1 MPQPQLAAAPVG
13 RVNSCQ
19 SMGAVDGPGL
29 RYVVFLQ
36 GCPLRCAYCHNPDTW
51 EFGGGEETTVES
63 LLQKIRRCAPYI
75 KKEGGVTVTGGE
87 PLAQSEFVAALFAA
101 LRAEGFHT
109 ALDTAGAGSLAAAR
123 AVLAHTDF
131 LLADLKFTTEEEYR
145 RCAGGSLAHT
155 LEFLDLAREMGVPLW
170 LRHVV
175 VPGLTDDAQHA
186 ARFAALCWRYENLQR
201 VELLPFRK
209 LCLEKYRAMG
219 IPFLLEDTPE
229 AGPEHLRALR
239 AALGKLAAPTS

>member
-1 MPQPQLAAAPVG
+1 MTEQNTAAPLG
-13 RVNSCQ
+13 RVHSCQ

-51 EFGGGEETTVES
+51 AFEGGREATVEE
-63 LLQKIRRCAPYI
+63 LLQRIRRCAPYI
-75 KKEGGVTVTGGE
+75 KKGGGVTVTGGE
-87 PLAQSEFVAALFAA
+87 PLAQSEFVAALFAE
-101 LRAEGFHT
+101 LRTEGFHT
-109 ALDTAGAGSLAAAR
+109 ALDTAGAGDEAGAR
-123 AVLAHTDF
+123 RVLAHTS
-131 LLADLKFTTEEEYR
+131 LVLADLKFTTEEEYR

-155 LEFLDLAREMGVPLW
+155 LAFLELAREMGVPLW

-175 VPGLTDDAQHA
+175 VPGLTDGAQHD
-186 ARFAALCWRYENLQR
+186 ARFAALCRRYENLQR

-219 IPFLLEDTPE
+219 LPFPLEGTPE
-229 AGPEHLRALR
+229 AGPEHLRRLQE
-239 AALGKLAAPTS
+239 ALGELAAPTS

>member
-1 MPQPQLAAAPVG
+1 MTEHNTAAPLG
-13 RVNSCQ
+13 RVHSCQ

-51 EFGGGEETTVES
+51 EFGGGEEATVES

-109 ALDTAGAGSLAAAR
+109 ALDTAGAGDKAGAR
-123 AVLAHTDF
+123 RVLAHTDL

-155 LEFLDLAREMGVPLW
+155 LAFLDLAREMGVPLW

-175 VPGLTDDAQHA
+175 VPGLTDGAEHA
-186 ARFAALCWRYENLQR
+186 ARFAALCRRYGNLQR
-201 VELLPFRK
+201 VELLPFHK

-219 IPFLLEDTPE
+219 LPFPLEETPE
-229 AGPEHLRALR
+229 AGPEHLRRLQE
-239 AALGKLAAPTS
+239 ALGELAAPTS

>member
-1 MPQPQLAAAPVG
+1 MTEQNTAAPLG
-13 RVNSCQ
+13 RVHSCQ

-51 EFGGGEETTVES
+51 AFEGGREATVEK
-63 LLQKIRRCAPYI
+63 LLQRIRRCAPYI
-75 KKEGGVTVTGGE
+75 KKGGGVTVTGGE

-109 ALDTAGAGSLAAAR
+109 ALDTAGAGDAAGAR
-123 AVLAHTDF
+123 RVLAHTS
-131 LLADLKFTTEEEYR
+131 LVLADLKFTTEEEYR

-155 LEFLDLAREMGVPLW
+155 LAFLELAREMGVPLW

-175 VPGLTDDAQHA
+175 VPGLTDGARHA
-186 ARFAALCWRYENLQR
+186 ARFAALCRRYENLQR

-219 IPFLLEDTPE
+219 LPFPLEGTPE
-229 AGPEHLRALR
+229 AGPEHLRRLQE
-239 AALGKLAAPTS
+239 ALGELAAPTS

>member
-1 MPQPQLAAAPVG
+1 MTEQNTAAPPG
-13 RVNSCQ
+13 RVHSCQ

-51 EFGGGEETTVES
+51 ALEVS
-63 LLQKIRRCAPYI
+63 L
-75 KKEGGVTVTGGE
+75 TGGE

-109 ALDTAGAGSLAAAR
+109 ALDTAGAGDAAGAR
-123 AVLAHTDF
+123 RVLAHTS
-131 LLADLKFTTEEEYR
+131 LVLADLKFTTEEEYR

-155 LEFLDLAREMGVPLW
+155 LAFLELAREMGVPLW

-175 VPGLTDDAQHA
+175 VPGLTDGAQHA
-186 ARFAALCWRYENLQR
+186 ARFAALCRRYENLQR

-219 IPFLLEDTPE
+219 LPFPLEGTPE
-229 AGPEHLRALR
+229 AGPEHLRRLQE
-239 AALGKLAAPTS
+239 ALGELAAPTS